1 MHGLHVGRLGCSLRA
16 SRLCLQAARGCAG
29 TVASEA
35 LEAAAAAST
44 SAPERVALFRHCVDS
59 ISALR
64 GAGQDLPWWSAHA
77 VEEEEQ
83 MLQDLSRALPRGGR
97 LAPGLLE
104 GYVKW
109 GHDVQRT
116 MVDTGWSVI
125 AAPDERNRSSTGD
138 MEFRALLEAHQLTA
152 LNSAFAD
159 AALPCHELTGQCG
172 GGSVADVSI
181 DFRKVFLQ
189 VFQEWPHAFSVQRW
203 SGLIHRF
210 ESKFDVI
217 PRWALSA
224 SLTSAN
230 LPDELHDLV
239 LDIHMQC
246 QYHIRLGSQSKMFAM
261 QRGIR
266 QGCALSLLNFAIF
279 TGWIFDQLCAV
290 LGKLEATECGQYFA
304 TMTPMAD
311 AHMEEHARNMQ
322 AQLREVMGTCAALYT
337 QQRHTAGLK
346 SAVLLINALVC
357 ALCPHHCWS
366 TASAGAAHFTLS
378 GVGDADTVLDVAML
392 QGDKQGTKRRAVSQ
406 GLYPERSKWLKFQ
419 AELGQAL
426 ELPLPETPLVI
437 DLTADDDAPFFGGDV
452 SFTDLSTRRHAF
464 QTEAG
469 TSNLALDEMA
479 MVPTLPAPTEVVAR
493 QLPSVLGPREGL
505 TALLHW
511 RVALR
516 RVAEAAPTPQ
526 FAVERL
532 EGRLLRLLSLWLNE
546 GFLCCSEVS
555 EVQPDEVRIPA
566 AAAATGDCPDGV
578 QRCFALQMPQ
588 MAKAGFIG
596 PPLLALHAAMQPSP
610 DGGQRAL
617 IWSLGFCDEVV
628 PPGSLRGFGLGRTLR
643 RAATA
648 QLLAEGAAEVAAA
661 VPLKSFRPWLRRVQP
676 WRQRGLPGEVQ
687 AQLDKAT
694 SGADLPELSFRDA
707 AGDDVCFRLSGQR
720 HLEVSFNGQSAET
733 VRRLKFLEGAVLV
746 LLGTGGM
753 QIDIPKEE
761 TIASGRMVVRH
772 IGPELRQPL
781 LNFAF
786 EYLFFPGEGRA
797 SDPLVHFHLLGGGD
811 FASLSFAATESPKAL
826 AESFGI
832 FATFRYHGSQDEAR
846 RAANYAERGVR
857 LLLEAE

>member
-1 MHGLHVGRLGCSLRA
+1 
-16 SRLCLQAARGCAG
+16 QAARGCAG

-104 GYVKW
+104 
-109 GHDVQRT
+109 
-116 MVDTGWSVI
+116 
-125 AAPDERNRSSTGD
+125 
-138 MEFRALLEAHQLTA
+138 
-152 LNSAFAD
+152 
-159 AALPCHELTGQCG
+159 
-172 GGSVADVSI
+172 
-181 DFRKVFLQ
+181 
-189 VFQEWPHAFSVQRW
+189 
-203 SGLIHRF
+203 
-210 ESKFDVI
+210 
-217 PRWALSA
+217 
-224 SLTSAN
+224 
-230 LPDELHDLV
+230 
-239 LDIHMQC
+239 
-246 QYHIRLGSQSKMFAM
+246 
-261 QRGIR
+261 
-266 QGCALSLLNFAIF
+266 
-279 TGWIFDQLCAV
+279 
-290 LGKLEATECGQYFA
+290 
-304 TMTPMAD
+304 
-311 AHMEEHARNMQ
+311 
-322 AQLREVMGTCAALYT
+322 
-337 QQRHTAGLK
+337 
-346 SAVLLINALVC
+346 
-357 ALCPHHCWS
+357 
-366 TASAGAAHFTLS
+366 
-378 GVGDADTVLDVAML
+378 
-392 QGDKQGTKRRAVSQ
+392 
-406 GLYPERSKWLKFQ
+406 
-419 AELGQAL
+419 
-426 ELPLPETPLVI
+426 
-437 DLTADDDAPFFGGDV
+437 
-452 SFTDLSTRRHAF
+452 
-464 QTEAG
+464 
-469 TSNLALDEMA
+469 A

-753 QIDIPKEE
+753 QIDIPKEAE
-761 TIASGRMVVRH
+761 KPVDMALLNDLAFAAGH